1 MVMINI
7 PFPHLYDH
15 LMQTSKS
22 KKRNLNRFC
31 SLMSI
36 AQLSFSLKSQLQK
49 IIEFS
54 NQNLEDVTPR
64 KLMIGNLIKGVFG
77 NHTLTEIHASLN
89 DADKL
94 RTLIHR
100 KNENEIRDLFTKNII
115 F

>member
-1 MVMINI
+1 
-7 PFPHLYDH
+7 
-15 LMQTSKS
+15 
-22 KKRNLNRFC
+22 
-31 SLMSI
+31 MSI

-100 KNENEIRDLFTKNII
+100 VQRDLHPYGQLYSRCNLLFSEK
-115 F
+115 